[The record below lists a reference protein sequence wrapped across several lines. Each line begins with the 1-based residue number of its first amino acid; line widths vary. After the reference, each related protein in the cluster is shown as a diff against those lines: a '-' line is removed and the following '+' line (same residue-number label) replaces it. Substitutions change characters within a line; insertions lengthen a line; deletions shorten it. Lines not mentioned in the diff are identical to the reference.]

1 MKKMSRFL
9 AAILLVSI
17 VIVGCAKPSVEKPPV
32 ETPSVETP
40 AVDTPAVETPAV
52 ETPSSSSDTEVDPLE
67 DPNKGDY
74 SYIVEAGTKS
84 NINDYY
90 AKYGVEAIVDIR
102 GMGGAVNIPDVM
114 TTEIPTA
121 NKKYKIGFSIY
132 YTVDEVGAMILETV
146 KSDAEKAGIELLV
159 NDANYDQ
166 NAQNQAVE
174 QWILEGVDGVIIC
187 PCDFTGVKP
196 ALDALEAANIPVV
209 TINAPLAGNVD
220 SIIMSECTE
229 QGKLAAE
236 ALEAKLLADGTEM
249 KGVVIIQTLP
259 FVHPNAATRID
270 GFKKV
275 FEKYS
280 DIELIELTGISPEE
294 HYAAFEGAML
304 AHQDI
309 LGAFGLYASATI
321 GMNNAKKAAKKDIPL
336 TSIDNDKLILA
347 GVYNGEILG
356 SACYS
361 STTPAHWAIT
371 GMVNK
376 LNGIEIPGVYYYP
389 NTMVTK
395 DNVEEMFSF
404 YYAGKKLQDY
414 LKGEQ

>member
-1 MKKMSRFL
+1 MKKMSKFL
-9 AAILLVSI
+9 AAILVVSI
-17 VIVGCAKPSVEKPPV
+17 VIAGCAKSSVEKPSS

-40 AVDTPAVETPAV
+40 AVDTPAVE
-52 ETPSSSSDTEVDPLE
+52 EPSSSPDKEVQSIE

-74 SYIVEAGTKS
+74 TYVVEAGTKS
-84 NINDYY
+84 NLNDYY
-90 AKYGVEAIVDIR
+90 SKYGVDAAVDIR
-102 GMGGAVNIPDVM
+102 GMGGAVSIPDEM
-114 TTEIPTA
+114 TTNIPTA

-146 KSDAEKAGIELLV
+146 KADAEKAGIELLV

-196 ALDALEAANIPVV
+196 ALDALKQANIPVV
-209 TINAPLAGNVD
+209 SINAPLAGSVD
-220 SIIMSECTE
+220 SVIMSECTE

-236 ALEAKLLADGTEM
+236 TLEAKLLADGTEM

-275 FEKYS
+275 FEKYP

-294 HYAAFEGAML
+294 HYTAFEGAML
-304 AHQDI
+304 AHQNI

-336 TSIDNDKLILA
+336 TSIDNDKLIL
-347 GVYNGEILG
+347 GGIYNGEILG

-361 STTPAHWAIT
+361 STTPAHWAIA
-371 GMVNK
+371 GIVNK
-376 LNGIEIPGVYYYP
+376 LNGIEIPGIYYYP

-404 YYAGKKLQDY
+404 YYAGKELQDY